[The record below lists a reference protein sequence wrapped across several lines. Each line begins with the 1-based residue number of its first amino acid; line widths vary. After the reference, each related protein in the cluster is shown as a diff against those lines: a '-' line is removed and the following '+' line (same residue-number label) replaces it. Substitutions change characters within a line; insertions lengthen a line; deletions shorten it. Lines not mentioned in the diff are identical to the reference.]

1 MKVVLISGHD
11 AVSDRKT
18 GFHFWAD
25 ILDRRG
31 VNVDFITVGSSPV
44 SLLKKGGKQLVR
56 PFNRWVPIS
65 KRLRKFTWM
74 PPFHPVNFGHKI
86 LNMFSWPVFTL
97 YPRMMPRDLKT
108 LRDADVFIVESGS
121 GPLLVPT
128 FARNNPKAKF
138 IYNFSDR
145 SGVVDFHPYV
155 VRQTEKNLPHFSM
168 IRLNAAIVANDFP
181 DGAPTCYVPQ
191 AIDKALFDR
200 PWPNPYATPRNVI
213 SIGDMLFDASSVSI
227 MAKNFPDWTFHL
239 FGKGAKLPQEL
250 PNVRQYGERPYDEIV
265 PYLKHADIGIAPYSN
280 AQKETDYL
288 SQSSLKLVQ
297 YTYCALPIVT
307 PQFAASHRDHA
318 FGYTPGV
325 ESTIVYAFEKAMQCD
340 RNGIDRS
347 SVQDWTQ
354 MIDTMLGKVGL

>member
-1 MKVVLISGHD
+1 
-11 AVSDRKT
+11 
-18 GFHFWAD
+18 
-25 ILDRRG
+25 
-31 VNVDFITVGSSPV
+31 
-44 SLLKKGGKQLVR
+44 
-56 PFNRWVPIS
+56 
-65 KRLRKFTWM
+65 
-74 PPFHPVNFGHKI
+74 
-86 LNMFSWPVFTL
+86 
-97 YPRMMPRDLKT
+97 MMPRDLKT

-227 MAKNFPDWTFHL
+227 MAKNFPDWTLHL